1 MNLKNKLWN
10 IYNTQQV
17 NPGFLG
23 VFINPF
29 YFARKGLF
37 NAITSLLPKLNGK
50 VLDVGCG
57 NKPYQ
62 TYCKNITKYIGL
74 ELDTENNRANKK
86 ADYYYDGINFPFDD
100 KQFDSVLCNQVLEHV
115 FNPNKFLSEINRI
128 LKADGKIVLSV
139 PFVWDEHEQPY
150 DFARYSSFGLK
161 HLFENHGFEIIST
174 QKTCNDIRV
183 IFQLINA
190 YIFKCLQ
197 IKSFKIR
204 FIFQTFLTAPVTVL
218 GIVLNTIL
226 PKNNDLYLDN
236 VLLIRKV
243 KDE

>member
-1 MNLKNKLWN
+1 MNLKNKLRQ
-10 IYNTQQV
+10 IYNAQQF
-17 NPGFLG
+17 NPTLLG
-23 VFINPF
+23 VLLNPF

-37 NAITSLLPKLNGK
+37 EEIKDLLPELNGTL
-50 VLDVGCG
+50 LDIGCG
-57 NKPYQ
+57 SKPYQ
-62 TYCKNITKYIGL
+62 QYCSNINKYIGL
-74 ELDTENNRANKK
+74 ELDTKNNRVQKK
-86 ADYYYDGINFPFDD
+86 ADYYYDGINFPFND
-100 KQFDSVLCNQVLEHV
+100 KEFDSILCNQVLEHV
-115 FNPNKFLSEINRI
+115 FNPEKFLSEINRV
-128 LKADGKIVLSV
+128 LKNGGKFVISV

-161 HLFENHGFEIIST
+161 HLFEKHGFEIIST

-204 FIFQTFLTAPVTVL
+204 FIFQTFLTAPFTVL
-218 GIVLNTIL
+218 GIILNRIL